1 MTNDEREQALFEIH
15 RHIMFLATH
24 EELDKVRDSI
34 KMRRDDLSR
43 QVISELSIG
52 DVVLIDNKGRVER
65 GTIRKVNRTRAVID
79 IEGKG
84 GYNVPF
90 SMIRKEQ

>member
-1 MTNDEREQALFEIH
+1 MTNRDKEHTNYEIY
-15 RHIMFLATH
+15 RLIMSIDSQ
-24 EELDKVRDSI
+24 EELSSVMQTLKIR
-34 KMRRDDLSR
+34 KKDLARELVSK
-43 QVISELSIG
+43 LSIG
-52 DVVLIDNKGRVER
+52 DIVLIDNRGRVER